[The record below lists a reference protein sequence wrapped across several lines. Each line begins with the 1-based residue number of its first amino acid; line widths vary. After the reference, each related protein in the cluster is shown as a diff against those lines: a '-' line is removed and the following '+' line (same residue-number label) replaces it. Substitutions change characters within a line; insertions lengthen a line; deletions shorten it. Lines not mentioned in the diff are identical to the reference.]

1 MARTAKSQM
10 NAAQT
15 PERTAITIRT
25 LPIRPEG
32 QPDKGTGHDEETW
45 PDRSYN
51 SGCGAACGLW
61 TAVADQRDGQQRR
74 NGTRRRNQ
82 QQLGD
87 AHFDLAASSV
97 QPATPPSVHFN
108 LIAFSRPGWYA
119 TMGDVIATTLF
130 AGPYADQASCD
141 ADVVREHSLGD
152 TTHYDCQL
160 LRNGGMTTVPLG
172 PASGAQPASA
182 SSVRF
187 GATDFSR
194 PGWYVEMDEMP
205 GAALFGGP
213 YADQA
218 SCNTA
223 VVRDRSAGDTGHYNC
238 QFVSSAP

>member
-1 MARTAKSQM
+1 LEVQLGGFLASRLDMTRKLGSIVAI
-10 NAAQT
+10 AAV
-15 PERTAITIRT
+15 AV
-25 LPIRPEG
+25 LLA
-32 QPDKGTGHDEETW
+32 
-45 PDRSYN
+45 
-51 SGCGAACGLW
+51 GCGQRSPTNAMDNSAE
-61 TAVADQRDGQQRR
+61 TAPVDVVDNSVA
-74 NGTRRRNQ
+74 TPISTSPP
-82 QQLGD
+82 
-87 AHFDLAASSV
+87 SSV

-119 TMGDVIATTLF
+119 ATGDVIATSLF
-130 AGPYADQASCD
+130 AGPYTDQASCD
-141 ADVVREHSLGD
+141 ADVAREHSLGD

-172 PASGAQPASA
+172 PESGAQPASA

-218 SCNTA
+218 SCNIA
-223 VVRDRSAGDTGHYNC
+223 VVRDRSSGDTGHYNC
-238 QFVSSAP
+238 QFVSAAP